1 MKAINRIYKYIDY
14 KSISVA
20 EFERLTS
27 ISNGYLSKMKRRSA
41 GVGED
46 ILNSI
51 LEKCPEISPEW
62 LLTGNGD
69 MIRSKEKPDMNIQ
82 QPHHPASPD
91 KISDPKAPPYN
102 KDTAA
107 NLRTTNKEN
116 KTTAILNRL
125 KKHYNIASDTGLA
138 KFLNI
143 APTTLSSWKSRDSF
157 DYDLVYSKCED
168 VDGNWL
174 LTGEGPML
182 KSESTKPVAVPAKV
196 QGEGI
201 PLIPVSA
208 MAGFFAGEVSILELE
223 CERYVVPLFKDAEFL
238 IQVRGSSM
246 YPKYSAGDV
255 VACKKLSVN
264 NLFFQWN
271 KVYVLDTD
279 QGALIKRVK
288 KSANNNHILVVSD
301 NPQYEQFELSLEN
314 VYSVAIVI
322 GVIRLE

>member
-1 MKAINRIYKYIDY
+1 MKTILTRV
-14 KSISVA
+14 SELA
-20 EFERLTS
+20 EFEKITITALERQIGAS
-27 ISNGYLSKMKRRSA
+27 KGVLSRALNKNT
-41 GVGED
+41 D
-46 ILNSI
+46 IQ
-51 LEKCPEISPEW
+51 
-62 LLTGNGD
+62 
-69 MIRSKEKPDMNIQ
+69 SKWIGLIVENYPL
-82 QPHHPASPD
+82 
-91 KISDPKAPPYN
+91 YN
-102 KDTAA
+102 A
-107 NLRTTNKEN
+107 R
-116 KTTAILNRL
+116 
-125 KKHYNIASDTGLA
+125 
-138 KFLNI
+138 
-143 APTTLSSWKSRDSF
+143 
-157 DYDLVYSKCED
+157 
-168 VDGNWL
+168 WL